1 MKNHPLL
8 FLLTLSTALLPATE
22 TTSPGAPAPFPFAE
36 ATIEQ
41 LQTRMQAGTLTAHAL
56 TAAYLARIAALD
68 RAGPNLNAVIEINPD
83 ALALADQL
91 DGERAAG
98 KVRGLLHGI
107 PVLLKDNIATA
118 DRMETT
124 AGSLALVGAK
134 PLHDAALV
142 ARLRQAGAVI
152 LGKTNLSEWAN
163 FRGDRSV
170 SGWSGR
176 GGQTHNPYALDR
188 SPSGSSSGSAVAV
201 AANLCVVA
209 IGTETA
215 GSIIVPASTC
225 GIVGVKP
232 TLGLVSRTGI
242 IPIAASF
249 DTAGPLTR
257 TVRDAALVLAALAGD
272 DAAEA
277 AIIADRP
284 ADPSGCLGPPGAD
297 AMPHAL
303 LAGLRESLKAPLPAN
318 ALKGA
323 RLGYVRIAQVQPNLD
338 QALGAALQSLR
349 DAGAEVIEVGEFP
362 GIDLAR
368 GQMLEVFYYEMKIGL
383 NAYLATLGPEARMK
397 SLADLI
403 TFNDEHWAQEQPL
416 FGQQEFVRAQSKGPL
431 TEPAYLNALAASRR
445 ISRCEGI
452 DALLGR
458 YHLDALVALANT
470 PARLIA
476 RTEAAD
482 PIFGPHGPSGDSGCL
497 PAALAGYPSVTV
509 PMAEV
514 AGLPVG
520 LLFYG
525 GAWTEVK
532 LLALAADFEARTQA
546 RREPRFLPS
555 ILKIPVAK

>member
-1 MKNHPLL
+1 MKIHPLL
-8 FLLTLSTALLPATE
+8 FLLALSTALLPAAE
-22 TTSPGAPAPFPFAE
+22 TLAPVTPAPFPFAE

-41 LQTRMQAGTLTAHAL
+41 LQARMSAGTLTAHAL
-56 TAAYLARIAALD
+56 TAAYLARIAVLD
-68 RAGPNLNAVIEINPD
+68 RAGPNLNAVIEINPE
-83 ALALADQL
+83 ALALAEQL

-98 KVRGLLHGI
+98 KVRGPLHGI

-118 DRMETT
+118 DRMQTT

-134 PLHDAALV
+134 PPHDAALV

-163 FRGDRSV
+163 FRGDRSI

-201 AANLCVVA
+201 AANLCVFA

-215 GSIIVPASTC
+215 GSIIFPASTC
-225 GIVGVKP
+225 GIVGLKP

-249 DTAGPLTR
+249 DTAGPMTR
-257 TVRDAALVLAALAGD
+257 TVRDAALVLAALAG
-272 DAAEA
+272 AEA
-277 AIIADRP
+277 A
-284 ADPSGCLGPPGAD
+284 D
-297 AMPHAL
+297 AATHASP
-303 LAGLRESLKAPLPAN
+303 AGLPEILQAPLPTN

-323 RLGYVRIAQVQPNLD
+323 RLGYVRIANVLPNLD
-338 QALGAALQSLR
+338 QALGAALQALR

-362 GIDLAR
+362 GIDRAR
-368 GQMLEVFYYEMKIGL
+368 APMLEVFHYEMKFGL

-431 TEPAYLNALAASRR
+431 TEPIYLDALAACRR
-445 ISRCEGI
+445 ISRLDGI
-452 DALLGR
+452 DALRER

-470 PARLIA
+470 PAKLIA

-482 PIFGPHGPSGDSGCL
+482 PLFGPHGPSGDSGSL

-509 PMAEV
+509 PMATV

-525 GAWTEVK
+525 GAWTEAK
-532 LLALAADFEARTQA
+532 LLAFAADFEARTQA

-555 ILKIPVAK
+555 LLKIPVAK